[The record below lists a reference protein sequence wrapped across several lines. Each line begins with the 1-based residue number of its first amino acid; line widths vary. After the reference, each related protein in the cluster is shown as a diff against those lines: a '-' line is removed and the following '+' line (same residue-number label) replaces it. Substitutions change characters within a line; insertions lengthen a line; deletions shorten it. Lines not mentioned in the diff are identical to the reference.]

1 MQYALITDLHSSL
14 PDTRAVLKDIQTT
27 APNAVVFSLG
37 DVHECHIGKKRAK
50 RYVFEEIEHVVTL
63 DPDFLKLVF
72 FETLLG
78 NQEERL
84 FSLIPV
90 GVSRVLDQL
99 RLCDRTKQLASARF
113 IHGDQLKWSYDLTPD
128 TSDYPDRLL
137 FFGHSHVR
145 GLFKDG
151 KRLVVHP
158 GIPISIKRGRYA
170 INVGPVLVEREW
182 LLYDTTAETI
192 TFYRAR

>member
-14 PDTRAVLKDIQTT
+14 SDTRAVLTAIQRT
-27 APNAVVFSLG
+27 APQAIVFSLG
-37 DVHECHIGKKRAK
+37 DVHECHVGKKRAK
-50 RYVFEEIEHVVTL
+50 RYTFEEIEQVVTL
-63 DPDFLKLVF
+63 DPDFLKLLF
-72 FETLLG
+72 FDTLLG

-84 FSLIPV
+84 FSLIPT
-90 GVSRVLDQL
+90 GVSHYLDQL
-99 RLCDRTKQLASARF
+99 RSSDRTKQTNSALF

-128 TSDYPDRLL
+128 TSSYPDRLL

-145 GLFKDG
+145 GLFKEG
-151 KRLVVHP
+151 KRLTVHP
-158 GIPISIKRGRYA
+158 DIPISIKRGRYA

-192 TFYRAR
+192 TFYQAK

>member
-14 PDTRAVLKDIQTT
+14 SDTRAVLTDIQQT
-27 APNAVVFSLG
+27 APQAIVFSLG

-50 RYVFEEIEHVVTL
+50 RYTFEEIEQIVTL
-63 DPDFLKLVF
+63 DPDFLKLLF

-84 FSLIPV
+84 FSLIPA
-90 GVSRVLDQL
+90 GISSYLDQL
-99 RLCDRTKQLASARF
+99 RTSNRTKQIASALF

-128 TSDYPDRLL
+128 TSSYPDRLL

-145 GLFKDG
+145 GLFKEG
-151 KRLVVHP
+151 KRLTVHHD
-158 GIPISIKRGRYA
+158 IPISIKRGRYA

-192 TFYRAR
+192 TFHQVK

>member
-14 PDTRAVLKDIQTT
+14 PDTRAVLTAIQQT
-27 APNAVVFSLG
+27 APQAIVFSLG

-50 RYVFEEIEHVVTL
+50 RYTFEETEQIVTL
-63 DPDFLKLVF
+63 DPDFLKLLF

-84 FSLIPV
+84 LSLIPV
-90 GVSRVLDQL
+90 GASSTLDQL
-99 RLCDRTKQLASARF
+99 RSSDRLKQTESALF
-113 IHGDQLKWSYDLTPD
+113 LHGDQLKWSYDLTPD
-128 TSDYPDRLL
+128 TSPYKERLL

-151 KRLVVHP
+151 KRLKIQLGV
-158 GIPISIKRGRYA
+158 PISTKRGYYA

-192 TFYRAR
+192 T

>member
-14 PDTRAVLKDIQTT
+14 SDTRAVLTAIQQI
-27 APNAVVFSLG
+27 APQAIVFSLG

-50 RYVFEEIEHVVTL
+50 RYAFEETEQIVTL
-63 DPDFLKLVF
+63 DPDFLKLLF

-84 FSLIPV
+84 LSLIPIKA
-90 GVSRVLDQL
+90 SSTLDQL
-99 RLCDRTKQLASARF
+99 RSSDRLKQMESALF
-113 IHGDQLKWSYDLTPD
+113 LHGDQLKWSYDLTPD
-128 TSDYPDRLL
+128 TSHYKERLL

-151 KRLVVHP
+151 KRLRIQLGV
-158 GIPISIKRGRYA
+158 PISIKRGYYA

-192 TFYRAR
+192 TFHQTR